1 MAKVFGMHTIELR
14 PGVKGEDF
22 ERFVE
27 QEVLTQPMPEGWR
40 LSLLKGDRG
49 ERTGKYLALWEIES
63 VAARDRMSPS
73 DNEFSAEGQAI
84 LASWAAVT
92 EKWATY
98 ATPIGDIFTDYVVVS
113 A

>member
-1 MAKVFGMHTIELR
+1 MAKVYGMHTLELR

-22 ERFVE
+22 ERFVA
-27 QEVLTQPMPEGWR
+27 QEFLTRANVEGWR

-73 DNEFSAEGQAI
+73 SNEFSSGSQA
-84 LASWAAVT
+84 LRVWRQSR
-92 EKWATY
+92 
-98 ATPIGDIFTDYVVVS
+98 
-113 A
+113 